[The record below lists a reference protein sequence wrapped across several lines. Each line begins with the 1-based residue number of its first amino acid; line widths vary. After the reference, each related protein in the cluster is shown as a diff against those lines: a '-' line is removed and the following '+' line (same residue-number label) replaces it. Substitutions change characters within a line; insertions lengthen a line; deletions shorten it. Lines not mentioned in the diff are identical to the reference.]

1 MRWFATWSF
10 GFGAAWAAAV
20 AAAPAPSPAPAPGIY
35 VEQAAGSAEPA
46 LDKIPANRPTR
57 TGVKDIAKTV
67 VKGMLTGGLLG
78 GGPKMV
84 IVFAGSQSPVR
95 LSPQPMFQFH
105 FDPKAAAAPPSSP
118 TDMASM
124 MAMMEKAGQTGQ
136 TDSEMPAGIQRP
148 HDFAL
153 VRLQTRNGERE
164 MEASTD
170 MKPNRKHTVA
180 CRVRQLG
187 PHTFRVAPEKPL
199 PPGEYGFVAV
209 PRNAGAAMDRLW
221 DFGVDP
227 QSSSAR

>member
-1 MRWFATWSF
+1 MRKLRSW
-10 GFGAAWAAAV
+10 V
-20 AAAPAPSPAPAPGIY
+20 AASGGAWLVVTASIASAEAPAQPPGIY
-35 VEQAAGSAEPA
+35 VEQTGGS
-46 LDKIPANRPTR
+46 DDTGVDRIPLSRPTR

-84 IVFAGSQSPVR
+84 VVFSGAQATLR
-95 LSPQPMFQFH
+95 LSAQPMFQFH
-105 FDPKAAAAPPSSP
+105 FDPKAAAASPAAP

-124 MAMMEKAGQTGQ
+124 MAMMGQSPS
-136 TDSEMPAGIQRP
+136 DMPAGIDRP
-148 HDFAL
+148 QKFAL
-153 VRLQTRNGERE
+153 VRLATKGDERE

-187 PHTFRVAPEKPL
+187 PHHFRVAPEKPL

-209 PRNAGAAMDRLW
+209 GDGPSGGIDRLW
-221 DFGVDP
+221 DFGVDAT
-227 QSSSAR
+227 SSAAAR